1 MNQKTHPSETA
12 LDEFCREI
20 VGVAQAS
27 EADIHAAAHA
37 PFLYQRL
44 RAQIAAE
51 QTPLATIVPPRSS
64 TWNFVAAFG
73 AWQNRWRWMWATAA
87 VGLVLLAGWRWLNPA
102 PAAPAIAQ
110 QEMTSTVTPAQNKA
124 MKKPEP
130 LAPSA
135 PEQLVPTVPAE
146 RQMVKATRK
155 APRFASRFAA
165 ETVAEETEIAT
176 EFMPL
181 TYMENQD
188 EEAGQ
193 IVRMEVPR
201 AALIALGIPL
211 AKELTSERITA
222 DVKVSD
228 DGVALAIRLIS
239 NNNE

>member
-165 ETVAEETEIAT
+165 ETVAEETEIYAADLYGKPGRGSGT
-176 EFMPL
+176 NRSDGSPARGV
-181 TYMENQD
+181 D
-188 EEAGQ
+188 RAGHP
-193 IVRMEVPR
+193 PR
-201 AALIALGIPL
+201 QRANERAHHSRRQ
-211 AKELTSERITA
+211 SE
-222 DVKVSD
+222 
-228 DGVALAIRLIS
+228 
-239 NNNE
+239 